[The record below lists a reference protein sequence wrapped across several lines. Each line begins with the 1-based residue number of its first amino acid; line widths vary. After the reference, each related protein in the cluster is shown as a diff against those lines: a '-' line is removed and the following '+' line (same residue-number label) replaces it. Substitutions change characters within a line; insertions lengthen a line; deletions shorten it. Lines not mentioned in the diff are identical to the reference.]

1 LRRDGTTPDCE
12 RQYELHALQWRYP
25 SCARAG
31 LRSHREANMTL
42 PLSFLW
48 PQFLWLLWAVPAL
61 VLIYLWLLRR
71 KKKLVL
77 RYASVALIK
86 QAMGTGPSWRRHLPP
101 ALFLLAMT
109 VALLA
114 ASRPTAVIAL
124 PSTHATVMLAIDVSL
139 SMRATDIQ
147 PTRIVAA
154 QEAAKAF
161 LKELPRNV
169 KVGIVTFAGTAQVVQ
184 PATLQREDLV
194 AAIDRFQL
202 QRGTAVGSGIV
213 VALSELFPD
222 HGIDLGEMTYG
233 NGRRGKGIDEAP
245 PKPKKA
251 FVPVA
256 PGSFTSAAIVLLTDG
271 RRTTG
276 VDPQEAAKMA
286 ADRGIKVYSI
296 GLGTVNGEIPGFEG
310 WSMYLK
316 LDEPSLKAIANATQ
330 AEYFYAG
337 NADALK
343 TVYEKL
349 SSRLQLDKQETELSA
364 LLAMAAAVLALCAAG
379 LSLLWFN
386 RIV

>member
-1 LRRDGTTPDCE
+1 
-12 RQYELHALQWRYP
+12 
-25 SCARAG
+25 
-31 LRSHREANMTL
+31 MTL

-48 PQFLWLLWAVPAL
+48 PQFLWLLLAVPLL
-61 VLIYLWLLRR
+61 VLIYVWLLRR
-71 KKKLVL
+71 KRKLAL
-77 RYASVALIK
+77 RLGSVAIAR
-86 QAMGTGPSWRRHLPP
+86 QALGAGLHWRRHLPP
-101 ALFLLAMT
+101 AVFLLA
-109 VALLA
+109 VALGLLA
-114 ASRPTAVIAL
+114 AARPLAVVTL
-124 PSTHATVMLAIDVSL
+124 PSDHATVMLAIDVSL

-147 PTRIVAA
+147 PSRIVAA

-169 KVGIVTFAGTAQVVQ
+169 KVGIVSFAGTAQVVQ

-213 VALSELFPD
+213 VALAELFPD
-222 HGIDLGEMTYG
+222 HGLDVGEMTYG
-233 NGRRGKGIDEAP
+233 NGRRGKSIDEAP
-245 PKPKKA
+245 AKPKKEV
-251 FVPVA
+251 VPVE
-256 PGSFTSAAIVLLTDG
+256 PGSYTSAAIVLLTDG

-276 VDPQEAAKMA
+276 VDPQEAAMLA
-286 ADRGIKVYSI
+286 ANRGVKVYSI
-296 GLGTVNGEIPGFEG
+296 GLGTVSGEVAGFEG

-316 LDEPSLKAIANATQ
+316 LDEPSLKAIANTTR

-337 NADALK
+337 NADALR

-349 SSRLQLDKQETELSA
+349 GTRLQLERKETEVSA
-364 LLAMAAAVLALCAAG
+364 LLALASAALALLAAG